1 MVNIKIDG
9 IPVQADENDNILEAA
24 KKVGINI
31 PHLCYFKGL
40 NEIGACKVCVV
51 QIEGKEKLTTSCSN
65 KVQEGMNIR
74 VNDPK
79 VIKTRKMNVEM
90 ILSQHNCNCPT
101 CTRSG
106 NCALQQLA
114 NDLGIL
120 DCSYKKQIPKNYWS
134 KNEHLI
140 RDDSKCIKC
149 MRCVQV
155 CENIQTLGVW
165 NVANTGSRT
174 TVAVK
179 NHSTLKEANCSY
191 CGQCITHCPVG
202 ALHERDDSLKIFSTI
217 NKTKKIMIAQVA
229 PSVRVAWG
237 EHLGLDRRNADE
249 KKLVTILKKMGF
261 DYVFD
266 TNFAADLTI
275 MEEGTEFLNRLNSQD
290 TYDMPMFTSCCP
302 AWVSFCKSQYKE
314 ISNNLST
321 SKSPQQMFS
330 SIIKNYYSKILD
342 VDPSEIFVASI
353 MPCVAK
359 KDEILWEH
367 MDTSGTG
374 SDTDVVITTRELTR
388 MIRKEL
394 IDVSKIQG
402 QDFDKPLGMYSGAGV
417 IFGST
422 GGVMEAALRTAYH
435 IATGKETKGNE
446 FTDVRG
452 SEGIRIRQ
460 FDMNGKKVNIGVA
473 TGLGNARKLV
483 EKLKSKELTLD
494 FVEVMAC
501 PGGCVGGGGQPIV
514 DGMELA
520 QVRAQE
526 IYHLDD
532 IASYKSSYENPQIID
547 LYDNYLGEPCG
558 EKSHH
563 LLHTH

>member
-1 MVNIKIDG
+1 MVNIKIDA
-9 IPVQADENDNILEAA
+9 ISVQADENDNIIEAA

-31 PHLCYFKGL
+31 PHLCYFKDL

-51 QIEGKEKLTTSCSN
+51 QIAGKEKLTTACSN
-65 KVQEGMNIR
+65 KVQEGMDIR

-106 NCALQQLA
+106 NCALQSLA

-120 DCSYKKQIPKNYWS
+120 ESSYKKQIAKNYWN
-134 KNEHLI
+134 KQEHFI

-165 NVANTGSRT
+165 DVANTGSRT

-179 NHSTLKEANCSY
+179 NHSSLKNANCSY
-191 CGQCITHCPVG
+191 CGQCVTHCPVG
-202 ALHERDDSLKIFSTI
+202 ALYERDDSLKVFSAM
-217 NKTKKIMIAQVA
+217 NKTQKIMIAQVA

-237 EHLGLDRRNADE
+237 EYFGLDRKNADE
-249 KKLVTILKKMGF
+249 KKLVTILKKIGF

-275 MEEGTEFLNRLNSQD
+275 MEEGTEFLHRLNSKND
-290 TYDMPMFTSCCP
+290 YDMPMFTSCCP
-302 AWVSFCKSQYKE
+302 AWVNFFKSQYPE
-314 ISNNLST
+314 IADNLST

-353 MPCVAK
+353 MPCIAK
-359 KDEILWEH
+359 KDEILWES
-367 MDTSGTG
+367 MDTTGTG
-374 SDTDVVITTRELTR
+374 NDTDVVITTRELIR
-388 MIRKEL
+388 MIRREH
-394 IDVSKIQG
+394 IDVSQIQG

-435 IATGKETKGNE
+435 IATGKETKGDE

-452 SEGIRIRQ
+452 SDGIRIKQ
-460 FDMNGKKVNIGVA
+460 FDMGDKKVNIGIA
-473 TGLGNARKLV
+473 TGLGNARNLV
-483 EKLKSKELTLD
+483 EQLKSKELKLD
-494 FVEVMAC
+494 FVEIMAC

-514 DGMELA
+514 DGTYLA
-520 QVRAQE
+520 SVRAKE
-526 IYHLDD
+526 LYHLDEV
-532 IASYKSSYENPQIID
+532 ASYKSSYENPQIID
-547 LYDNYLGEPCG
+547 LYKNYLGKPLSEI
-558 EKSHH
+558 SHH

>member
-1 MVNIKIDG
+1 
-9 IPVQADENDNILEAA
+9 
-24 KKVGINI
+24 
-31 PHLCYFKGL
+31 
-40 NEIGACKVCVV
+40 
-51 QIEGKEKLTTSCSN
+51 
-65 KVQEGMNIR
+65 
-74 VNDPK
+74 
-79 VIKTRKMNVEM
+79 
-90 ILSQHNCNCPT
+90 
-101 CTRSG
+101 
-106 NCALQQLA
+106 
-114 NDLGIL
+114 
-120 DCSYKKQIPKNYWS
+120 
-134 KNEHLI
+134 
-140 RDDSKCIKC
+140 

-165 NVANTGSRT
+165 DVANTGSRT

-249 KKLVTILKKMGF
+249 KKLVTILKKIGF

-435 IATGKETKGNE
+435 ITKGNE

-460 FDMNGKKVNIGVA
+460 FDMDGRKVNIGIA